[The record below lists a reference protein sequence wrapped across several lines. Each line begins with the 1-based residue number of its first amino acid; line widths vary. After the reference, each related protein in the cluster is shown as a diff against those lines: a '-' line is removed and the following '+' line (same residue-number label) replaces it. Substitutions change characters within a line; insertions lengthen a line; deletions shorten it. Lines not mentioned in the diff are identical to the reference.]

1 MEFEPVIG
9 LEVHAE
15 LETKSK
21 MFCACPVV
29 DPTLAEPNVA
39 VCPVCSGMPGVLPVV
54 NERAVEYALR
64 VALALECE
72 IAHTSIFARKNYF
85 YPDLPK
91 GYQIS
96 QYEQPLARNG
106 RLTILTTKGE
116 SVVRIRRVHLEE
128 DTGKLTHITPAGDSA
143 GDLADGKHGD
153 TYSGGGHQSDENYSL
168 VDLNRAGIPLLE
180 IVSEPE
186 LHSAEE
192 VRAYATSLR
201 SILRYLGVNSGDL
214 QKGVLRIE
222 PNVSL
227 RPVGTLELG
236 TRVEIKNLNS
246 FRALE
251 RGVAYEIQRQSDLLR
266 QGKKVR
272 QETVGWDEMRGIT
285 VTQRVKEQ
293 EDDYRYFP
301 EPDLPPLEIEP
312 DWIEHVR
319 TSLPELPMAKFLRF
333 RKQYS
338 LNAYDTEILV
348 AEQAVAD
355 YFEQAVASLSAQD
368 EPWVSPKMLAN
379 WISGELF
386 GLLNQVG
393 ATIDVTRVTPRSL
406 AELVRMV
413 ARGEIN
419 QNIAK
424 SVLAEIFTTGKS
436 AAEIIAARGLQ
447 QISDASFIAR
457 LVEKVLAE
465 NPQPVNEYLDGKQN
479 IARWLFGQVMRA
491 AKGHA
496 NPQVVQQELERQ
508 LETLNRRGANLTM
521 GE

>member
-1 MEFEPVIG
+1 MDFEPVIG

-29 DPTLAEPNVA
+29 DPTLAEPNMA

-96 QYEQPLARNG
+96 QYEQPLACNG
-106 RLTILTTKGE
+106 RLIILTAKDK

-128 DTGKLTHITPAGDSA
+128 DTGKLTHIIVGGGSGADLG
-143 GDLADGKHGD
+143 GDLEGGEQ
-153 TYSGGGHQSDENYSL
+153 SGGYLGSENYSL

-180 IVSEPE
+180 IVSEPD

-227 RPVGTLELG
+227 RPVGTPQLG

-251 RGVAYEIQRQSDLLR
+251 RGVAYEIQRQSELLR

-285 VTQRVKEQ
+285 VTQRIKEQ

-301 EPDLPPLEIEP
+301 EPDLPPLVIEP
-312 DWIEHVR
+312 AWIERVR
-319 TSLPELPMAKFLRF
+319 TSLPELPMAKFHRF
-333 RKQYS
+333 RQQYN
-338 LNAYDTEILV
+338 LNAYDTGVLV

-355 YFEQAVASLSAQD
+355 YFEQAVASLPTQGASG
-368 EPWVSPKMLAN
+368 VSPKMLAN

-393 ATIDVTRVTPRSL
+393 ATIDMTRVTPRSL

-419 QNIAK
+419 QNTAK
-424 SVLAEIFTTGKS
+424 SVLAEMFTTGKS
-436 AAEIIAARGLQ
+436 ASEIITESGLQ
-447 QISDASFIAR
+447 QISDASLIAR
-457 LVEKVLAE
+457 LVEQVLVE
-465 NPQPVNEYLDGKQN
+465 NSQLVNDYLDGKEN

-491 AKGHA
+491 AKGQA
-496 NPQVVQQELERQ
+496 NPKIVQQELDRQ
-508 LETLNRRGANLTM
+508 LEMLNRRRANLTKD
-521 GE
+521 G